1 MEIDINELAE
11 QLGAEIAN
19 PPSGALAIT
28 GLSALFDATPGDL
41 SFFHHERYLDDLK
54 ATAAG
59 AVLVARDF
67 DHESAGVSATLLKV
81 ESPSLAFDEI
91 SRDFL
96 AAARPAVRFGVHPS
110 AVVGEGVDFDAE
122 KVAIGANVVIGDGSR
137 IGDGSEIGA
146 GSVIGANCVLGADC
160 KLHANVTLYDRTE
173 LGARVILN
181 SGCVLGSDGF
191 GYELKDGVH
200 QKIEHFGYVQA
211 GDDVEIG
218 ANTTVDRGRFGRTSI
233 GEGTKIDN
241 VVQIGHNVTIGK
253 HCIFVADT
261 AIAGSTRFGDYVT
274 VAAQVGFAGHLEI
287 GSFTVF
293 IARSG
298 VTKSVPGGTPDK
310 PAFYS
315 GFPAGPASVLRK
327 EMVYP
332 RRVPSILKRLKALE
346 EKLGK

>member
-28 GLSALFDATPGDL
+28 GLSALLDASPGDL
-41 SFFHHERYLDDLK
+41 SFFHHERYLDELK

-67 DHESAGVSATLLKV
+67 DHESAGVTATLLKV

-96 AAARPAVRFGVHPS
+96 TAARPAVRFGVHPS
-110 AVVGEGVDFDAE
+110 AVVGENVEFDAD
-122 KVAIGANVVIGDGSR
+122 KVAIGANAVIGDSCR
-137 IGDGSEIGA
+137 LGDGCEIGA
-146 GSVIGANCVLGADC
+146 GSVIGANCVLGGDC
-160 KLHANVTLYDRTE
+160 KLQANVTLYDGTQVGE
-173 LGARVILN
+173 RVILH

-191 GYELKDGVH
+191 GFELKDGAH
-200 QKIEHFGYVQA
+200 QKIEHFGYVRL

-218 ANTTVDRGRFGRTSI
+218 AGTTIDRGRFGSTSI

-241 VVQIGHNVTIGK
+241 LVQIGHNVHIGK

-261 AIAGSTRFGDYVT
+261 AIAGSTRIGDYVT

-287 GSFTVF
+287 GSFSVF

-315 GFPAGPASVLRK
+315 GFPSGPASLMRK

-332 RRVPSILKRLKALE
+332 RKVPGILKRLKALE